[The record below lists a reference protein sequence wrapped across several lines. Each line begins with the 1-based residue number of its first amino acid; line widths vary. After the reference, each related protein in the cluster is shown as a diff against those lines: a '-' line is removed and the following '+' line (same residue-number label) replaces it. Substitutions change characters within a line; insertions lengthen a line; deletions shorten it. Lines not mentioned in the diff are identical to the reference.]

1 MNLGIIR
8 LMLGRLL
15 WIIAGLMVFPLFVAL
30 FYQESW
36 HNLLALS
43 GSIVLALLG
52 GLVLRIKM
60 PTNKQMFAREGFI
73 LCALSWLALSIF
85 GALPFYFS
93 GAVPSYV
100 DALFET
106 ASGFTTTGASVLTN
120 VEALPKSM
128 AFWRSFTH
136 LIGGMGVLVF
146 ILAILPANER
156 HSSSIYLMKA
166 EVPGPTFD
174 KLLSKIKDTSRIL
187 YQIYLAM
194 TMVLILLLM
203 AGGMSLFDACIHAF
217 GTAGTGGFSNYAAG
231 VGSFHSPYIEYVLGV
246 GMLLFGINFN
256 LYYLLLLKQFKSV
269 FKDEELRWF
278 LSIVGIA
285 MLLISGSLWSSYT
298 DHWRMFRDVFFTVSS
313 VISTTGFATVNFGAW
328 PLFAQVILLGLMFF
342 GSCAGSTAGGLKISR
357 VALIFKSFSAEI
369 KSTLNPNRIVRLKF
383 NAKPVPA
390 ETVHGIHSYF
400 VLYIIIF
407 AAAVLLVSPYCNSLL
422 TAVSSVAATLNN
434 IGPGLDAVGPS
445 ANFAFFPTW
454 PKLLLTLTMIIGRLE
469 ILPVILL
476 FSPRAW
482 KKGC

>member
-1 MNLGIIR
+1 MYKR
-8 LMLGRLL
+8 
-15 WIIAGLMVFPLFVAL
+15 
-30 FYQESW
+30 Q
-36 HNLLALS
+36 
-43 GSIVLALLG
+43 VLALLG

-231 VGSFHSPYIEYVLGV
+231 VGSCLLYTSP
-246 GMLLFGINFN
+246 
-256 LYYLLLLKQFKSV
+256 
-269 FKDEELRWF
+269 
-278 LSIVGIA
+278 
-285 MLLISGSLWSSYT
+285 
-298 DHWRMFRDVFFTVSS
+298 
-313 VISTTGFATVNFGAW
+313 
-328 PLFAQVILLGLMFF
+328 
-342 GSCAGSTAGGLKISR
+342 
-357 VALIFKSFSAEI
+357 
-369 KSTLNPNRIVRLKF
+369 
-383 NAKPVPA
+383 
-390 ETVHGIHSYF
+390 
-400 VLYIIIF
+400 
-407 AAAVLLVSPYCNSLL
+407 
-422 TAVSSVAATLNN
+422 
-434 IGPGLDAVGPS
+434 
-445 ANFAFFPTW
+445 
-454 PKLLLTLTMIIGRLE
+454 
-469 ILPVILL
+469 
-476 FSPRAW
+476 SPRD
-482 KKGC
+482 